1 MRTTVLH
8 RPISRFAGFADPVL
22 MLVFGVML
30 LAFSRGQVTAETKA
44 KPAEQTAAAVVD
56 PFGPIEREADPFET
70 LSNSPVDAAA
80 YVPQKNRWD
89 GQQVDFQTPALP
101 APQQNAADA
110 AMQPNAAGQPVGELP
125 QGNAAQSPAGRVWPK
140 DPCAAATFKPINTLG
155 IGIAQPAGQMPTDF
169 AGPCWDDING
179 KASGSRCW
187 SMLCYQW
194 DATSLCYRPLYFE
207 QINAER
213 YGYSCSCCCGGC
225 CTNQLQSA
233 CAAAHFFGTIPA
245 LPYLIG
251 ADCPGECKYTL
262 GYYRPGDCVPWRC
275 HRPPVDPVAALT
287 AGGIYTGLVFAIP

>member
-1 MRTTVLH
+1 MRASVLH
-8 RPISRFAGFADPVL
+8 GPLRRFAGFADPIF

-30 LAFSRGQVTAETKA
+30 LAFSRGQVTAETKGKA
-44 KPAEQTAAAVVD
+44 AALTAAVAD
-56 PFGPIEREADPFET
+56 PFGPVERELDPFESR
-70 LSNSPVDAAA
+70 SNSPVDPAA
-80 YVPQKNRWD
+80 YESRHSRWD
-89 GQQVDFQTPALP
+89 AKQVDFQTPNLYSA
-101 APQQNAADA
+101 QQNAGAV
-110 AMQPNAAGQPVGELP
+110 GQPANETPAPGV
-125 QGNAAQSPAGRVWPK
+125 AQPAQTPREWPK
-140 DPCAAATFKPINTLG
+140 DPCAAASFKPINTLG
-155 IGIAQPAGQMPTDF
+155 ISIALPEGQMPTDF
-169 AGPCWDDING
+169 ARPCWNEINAG
-179 KASGSRCW
+179 TSGGRCW
-187 SMLCYQW
+187 STLCYKW

-213 YGYSCSCCCGGC
+213 YGYSCSCQYGYC

-262 GYYRPGDCVPWRC
+262 GHYRPGDCVPWRC